1 MPTNWKKIYAM
12 KKQAEEKLMKVCP
25 ELKNESGIYV
35 LTRDDESGLQFAYI
49 GQSVKLV
56 DRLVSHLN
64 GYSQRIDISLKK
76 RGFYDEL
83 KRPFG
88 WKLQVFFYDESE
100 LDKQEQNYI
109 YDYASIGYQL
119 YNRTSGSQGQGKV
132 GINDD
137 QTTKGYR
144 DGLKKGYENCLKDIR
159 EYFDKY
165 LQFNIKRENKAYK
178 KNGYDFKEIYIKKF
192 NEFKELLEGNE
203 DENETN

>member
-1 MPTNWKKIYAM
+1 MSVNWKKIYAM

-49 GQSVKLV
+49 GQSVKLI

-88 WKLQVFFYDESE
+88 WKLEVFFYNESE

-165 LQFNIKRENKAYK
+165 LDYRPKVDKECFK
-178 KNGYDFKEIYIKKF
+178 KNGDYKEIYLKK
-192 NEFKELLEGNE
+192 NVEFKELLEGNE
-203 DENETN
+203 DENETH

>member
-1 MPTNWKKIYAM
+1 MASNWKKIYAM

-49 GQSVKLV
+49 GQSVKLI

-88 WKLQVFFYDESE
+88 WKLEVFFYNESE

-144 DGLKKGYENCLKDIR
+144 QGVAYGYQKAIKEIK

-192 NEFKELLEGNE
+192 NEFKELLWGEE
-203 DENETN
+203 EK